1 MWRDIISTASFSTCS
16 SWGPFCPAA
25 GAQCGTW
32 ESEVMLSMGD
42 VVAPFLSAASASSK
56 TEHLSQWQ
64 TCTHSEDKGRAGPT
78 ACTSPVSA
86 YNSSH
91 TQDPALKRQSP
102 LACCMPTHYFPGS
115 PAHTHATTPR
125 MTRQAALPAPQVSHP
140 PWGPLLNC
148 WSHCELG
155 SELHVYT
162 TCAQLRKRKAL
173 LPAASTGPKDCDLCS
188 CPDTDTEP
196 CIHLASQQGWEL
208 SAQCQQ
214 PEVTDPLPQG
224 LAQRP
229 WGLWTPAP
237 QDCRASASGL
247 VMTHHGLTN
256 GMHSVYATHACTH
269 TR

>member
-1 MWRDIISTASFSTCS
+1 MWRDIISTASFSTYS

-78 ACTSPVSA
+78 ACPSPVSA

-115 PAHTHATTPR
+115 PAHTRHHPQNGTPSS
-125 MTRQAALPAPQVSHP
+125 PACTPGLSP
-140 PWGPLLNC
+140 TLRAP
-148 WSHCELG
+148 
-155 SELHVYT
+155 
-162 TCAQLRKRKAL
+162 AQLLVPLWARQWVI
-173 LPAASTGPKDCDLCS
+173 CVHHVCS
-188 CPDTDTEP
+188 
-196 CIHLASQQGWEL
+196 G
-208 SAQCQQ
+208 
-214 PEVTDPLPQG
+214 
-224 LAQRP
+224 
-229 WGLWTPAP
+229 
-237 QDCRASASGL
+237 
-247 VMTHHGLTN
+247 
-256 GMHSVYATHACTH
+256 
-269 TR
+269 